1 MTMQV
6 LNRESVAE
14 KFAMENLSE
23 LHKVRESIRIYEK
36 KYGTTL
42 EEFEQQL
49 EEQDEQFEHFDDYI
63 DWKAAVKWR
72 SVLEERLEELQH
84 GDFKVT

>member
-1 MTMQV
+1 MQV
-6 LNRESVAE
+6 LNKESVAD

-23 LHKVRESIRIYEK
+23 LHKTKESIRIYEK
-36 KYGTTL
+36 KYGVTL
-42 EEFEQQL
+42 EEFEQRL
-49 EEQDEQFEHFDDYI
+49 EEQEERFEDFDDYI

-72 SVLEERLEELQH
+72 SVLEERLEELLH